1 MALQRYWFIDRG
13 QGGRDRLGI
22 VEKSNS
28 STTKETV
35 TSDWASVSEVKDL
48 RVYAI
53 DTPAEWVV
61 GDLSVENTDIPK
73 RYHEAL
79 VNKVI
84 SVGYKDPRN
93 QKFDASQFF
102 DLEYEKV
109 VKKAKKHAR
118 SNMQTNGFIQQVDF

>member
-1 MALQRYWFIDRG
+1 MAVQRYWYIDRG
-13 QGGRDRLGI
+13 QGGRNRLGI
-22 VEKSNS
+22 VEKATS

-48 RVYAI
+48 RLYTI
-53 DTPAEWVV
+53 DTPADFLTGNV
-61 GDLSVENTDIPK
+61 GVEDTNIPK

-84 SVGYKDPRN
+84 SMGYKDPRN
-93 QKFDASQFF
+93 MKIDAAQYFDM
-102 DLEYEKV
+102 EYEKL

>member
-1 MALQRYWFIDRG
+1 MAIQRYWYIDRG
-13 QGGRDRLGI
+13 QGARDRLGI
-22 VEKSNS
+22 VEKATS

-53 DTPAEWVV
+53 ESPADFVV
-61 GDLSVENTDIPK
+61 GDPSAESTSIPK

-84 SVGYKDPRN
+84 SLGYRDPRN
-93 QKFDASQFF
+93 MKVDASQFF
-102 DLEYEKV
+102 DMEYEKL

-118 SNMQTNGFIQQVDF
+118 SNMQTNGFIKQVDF

>member
-1 MALQRYWFIDRG
+1 MALQRYWYIDRG

-28 STTKETV
+28 STTKETI
-35 TSDWASVSEVKDL
+35 TSDWASVSEAKDL
-48 RVYAI
+48 RIYTV
-53 DTPAEWVV
+53 DSPSDFVT
-61 GDLSVENTDIPK
+61 GDLTVEDTNIPK

-84 SVGYKDPRN
+84 SMGYRDPRN
-93 QKFDASQFF
+93 MKIDAAQFF
-102 DLEYEKV
+102 DTEYEKL

-118 SNMQTNGFIQQVDF
+118 SNMQTNGFIKQIDF